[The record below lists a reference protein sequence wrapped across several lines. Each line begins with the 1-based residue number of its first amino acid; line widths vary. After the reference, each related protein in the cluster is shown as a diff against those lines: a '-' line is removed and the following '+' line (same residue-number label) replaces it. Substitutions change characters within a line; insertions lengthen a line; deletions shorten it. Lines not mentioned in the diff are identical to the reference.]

1 MKHLLEKILQRAQ
14 PYVAPNQRPYS
25 ILSLPD
31 RDSIASALDLP
42 KRTVEIA
49 ALEAG
54 IIPQRYLR
62 NLGTLGI
69 SGQLKLLKARVL
81 IIGAGGLGGTMAHLL
96 ARIGLGTLI
105 LADGDFFSE
114 DNLNRQSFS
123 LEQNLGQKK
132 VQVVGSEILKINAA
146 MDVETFA
153 GFVQE
158 NELAGLIRGVDVAMD
173 ALDNMPTRF
182 LLERACKKAKV
193 PLVHGAVAGFCGQV
207 TTIFPEDIGF
217 KAFYGE
223 SPNLP
228 EKGIEV
234 ELGNLPGIVSAV
246 ASLQVQEAVKIITG
260 LGRPLRNRLLFL
272 DSLNG
277 AAEIISLT

>member
-260 LGRPLRNRLLFL
+260 LGRILRNRLLFL